1 MVFPVSTFWLCF
13 VPLFVAVDAVGTLPI
28 YLALTE
34 GFSRAQRRRV
44 LVQSVVTALAVAV
57 GFLFVGQWVFR
68 LLGITV
74 ADFMVAGGLLLLAFA
89 TTDLLSVEKVRRK
102 ADPQSVGAVPI
113 GVPLTVGP
121 AVLTTIILLGNQHG
135 RAPTVLALVVNV
147 ALAGAVFWFGQWIDR
162 VLGRTG
168 IRTVSKIANLILAAI
183 GVMMIRLGISTWLGP
198 TVG

>member
-162 VLGRTG
+162 VLRRTG